1 MEFIKKTA
9 WYGVPVTIAAIM
21 AVALLF
27 AGPAKEAKADSAI
40 TLAAVAFTAPTHL
53 AGLVETWTI
62 AFTLNG
68 SSDDDLASG
77 DKVIVTFPTG
87 FVIPA
92 VPTASLTGT
101 HWVGAGCAT
110 PTAATVGQVVTITS
124 AGVCIFDD
132 SEGTDATVTIAG
144 ITNPAAAQFAVTT
157 AKVAIDAADAAHDVA
172 AVNSSAVLEIVGV
185 AVTTSAASIVGNGFN
200 SVVITLNPSETATN
214 TGGGVLTATTTAGT
228 ILSVPAPTNG
238 GLWSAAGVVAAGG
251 LSVSNSVEA
260 TIADTNETFTLKS
273 PVVTAATVATVTLR
287 VTPAA
292 GGDAIVL
299 GSVKVTF
306 GLAKSLG
313 SITLGTPSVAA
324 PKADGT
330 ELSTMTVTVKDTAGV
345 AFANA
350 STTLKVAI
358 TTAGAVDS
366 DGTTCDLLGGAKT
379 SGSDSDCSYTMDVTD
394 GIDSIGIFG
403 DGTSSTGI
411 VTVSHTATD
420 GTVTSATKSFVFV
433 GGTVASMKL
442 SMVRTNTTTS
452 GIAKGIVRNTGSTT
466 GEDEL
471 ILVAE
476 ALDANGNS
484 LVVAG
489 NVTFAITDSAGAAAP
504 TGFFSAAGLTETL
517 TDSNAGTTAS
527 GGVSGATSA
536 TCKDVVQAGALLKKA
551 GAVCIIDID
560 STTGIATGTYTVTVS
575 HGAGALKKSTTGT
588 FVLAEKSA
596 AIAVT
601 ATAVE
606 VGSTGTVTAVVTDS
620 AGNPVADGTSVSFT
634 AGAGVIL
641 QLASSGN
648 LGNQASTTSA
658 GSVTLNVIGL
668 AAGDVTIF
676 ANIGTVQGN
685 LIVAVGGAAAVVT
698 PVAEPVVVTPS
709 VLTAPPS
716 GGFSQGTAGTTDRQ
730 AFADA
735 QSFTVTIMWRFDI
748 ANQSWQSFIPV
759 AGTPEIAQTMKT
771 LAATD
776 IVTAY
781 AK

>member
-1 MEFIKKTA
+1 
-9 WYGVPVTIAAIM
+9 
-21 AVALLF
+21 
-27 AGPAKEAKADSAI
+27 
-40 TLAAVAFTAPTHL
+40 
-53 AGLVETWTI
+53 
-62 AFTLNG
+62 
-68 SSDDDLASG
+68 
-77 DKVIVTFPTG
+77 
-87 FVIPA
+87 
-92 VPTASLTGT
+92 
-101 HWVGAGCAT
+101 
-110 PTAATVGQVVTITS
+110 
-124 AGVCIFDD
+124 
-132 SEGTDATVTIAG
+132 
-144 ITNPAAAQFAVTT
+144 
-157 AKVAIDAADAAHDVA
+157 
-172 AVNSSAVLEIVGV
+172 
-185 AVTTSAASIVGNGFN
+185 
-200 SVVITLNPSETATN
+200 
-214 TGGGVLTATTTAGT
+214 
-228 ILSVPAPTNG
+228 
-238 GLWSAAGVVAAGG
+238 
-251 LSVSNSVEA
+251 
-260 TIADTNETFTLKS
+260 
-273 PVVTAATVATVTLR
+273 
-287 VTPAA
+287 
-292 GGDAIVL
+292 
-299 GSVKVTF
+299 
-306 GLAKSLG
+306 
-313 SITLGTPSVAA
+313 VAA
-324 PKADGT
+324 PASDGT

-350 STTLKVAI
+350 STTLKVSIA
-358 TTAGAVDS
+358 TAGAVDS
-366 DGTTCDLLGGAKT
+366 NGTTCDLTGGAKT
-379 SGSDSDCSYTMDVTD
+379 AGSDADCTYTMDVTD

-403 DGTSSTGI
+403 DGTSATGI
-411 VTVSHTATD
+411 VTVSHTAAD

-442 SMVRTNTTTS
+442 SMVRTNTSTS

-484 LVVAG
+484 IVVAG
-489 NVTFAITDSAGAAAP
+489 NVTFTITDAAGAAAP
-504 TGFFSAAGLTETL
+504 TGFFSAAGLTENL
-517 TDSNAGTTAS
+517 TDSNGGATAS

-536 TCKDVVQAGALLKKA
+536 TCKDVVEAAALLKKA

-560 STTGIATGTYTVTVS
+560 STTGIASGTYTVTVS

-641 QLASSGN
+641 QLATTGN

-685 LIVAVGGAAAVVT
+685 LIVAVGGTVAVVM
-698 PVAEPVVVTPS
+698 PVADTPS

-716 GGFSQGTAGTTDRQ
+716 GGFTQGTAGTTDRQ

-748 ANQSWQSFIPV
+748 AGQSWQSFIPV

-776 IVTAY
+776 VVTAY